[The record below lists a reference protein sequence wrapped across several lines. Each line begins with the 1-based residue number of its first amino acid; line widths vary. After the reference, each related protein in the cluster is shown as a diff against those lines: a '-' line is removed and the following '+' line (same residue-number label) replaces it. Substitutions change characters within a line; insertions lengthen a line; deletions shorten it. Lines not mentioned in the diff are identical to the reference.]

1 MRVTYCHSVLHT
13 VRPELAG
20 REFLPGH
27 RGCSL
32 SKGTA
37 GHHEPGC
44 CVIHGEGGVEDVSLG
59 DDQAVEQGVHSE
71 QESEDITVTEELSW
85 SWPSPDYLEC
95 FTVAA
100 LGSPVVPL
108 V

>member
-1 MRVTYCHSVLHT
+1 MRVTYCYSVLHT

-32 SKGTA
+32 SEGTA

-71 QESEDITVTEELSW
+71 QEPGRVRGDLGTWASA
-85 SWPSPDYLEC
+85 DYLEC